1 MEKLIVAPAPHAHS
15 GDSVRRNMLLVIAA
29 LIPAYAVS
37 IVAFGWGALITM
49 AIVTL
54 PAVQSRNSAR
64 SLFIQRMQSEI
75 ATAVRLTT
83 SLSRNAG
90 ANSAAILAQ
99 IRSNV
104 YAIGL
109 INDIS
114 IGQEGVSGRL
124 LREDQV
130 TTLQSAIDNYLAFL
144 TTGMD
149 TGEYQTNLQNS
160 LETLQT
166 EISILE

>member
-1 MEKLIVAPAPHAHS
+1 MYRRYSQVNQPTASL
-15 GDSVRRNMLLVIAA
+15 GQVRRNRIKNILILLLVAA
-29 LIPAYAVS
+29 LATMTAV
-37 IVAFGWGALITM
+37 A
-49 AIVTL
+49 L
-54 PAVQSRNSAR
+54 PAVRSRSASR
-64 SLFIQRMQSEI
+64 TLYISRMQNEI

-99 IRSNV
+99 IRSNI
-104 YAIGL
+104 YTIGV

-114 IGQEGVSGRL
+114 IGQEGADGRL
-124 LREDQV
+124 IQEEQI

-149 TGEYQTNLQNS
+149 TGEYQTNLQNNLNELQVIIS
-160 LETLQT
+160 ALE
-166 EISILE
+166 

>member
-1 MEKLIVAPAPHAHS
+1 MYRRYSQVNQPTVSL
-15 GDSVRRNMLLVIAA
+15 GQVRRNRIKNILILLLVAA
-29 LIPAYAVS
+29 LAAMTAV
-37 IVAFGWGALITM
+37 A
-49 AIVTL
+49 L
-54 PAVQSRNSAR
+54 PAVRSRSASR
-64 SLFIQRMQSEI
+64 TLYISRMQNEI

-99 IRSNV
+99 IRSNI
-104 YAIGL
+104 YTIGV

-114 IGQEGVSGRL
+114 IGQEGADGRL
-124 LREDQV
+124 IQEEQI

-160 LETLQT
+160 LNELQVI
-166 EISILE
+166 ISALE